1 MASHDE
7 AIPPGGEGKITL
19 SINTKG
25 YQGEHSWET
34 SVNTNDPVMDFF
46 HLSLK
51 AFIIVP
57 VHVSSRQVYL
67 AAPEGKEVTRGVEIR
82 AGLER
87 PLTLVPER
95 FELEGKASYSIE
107 EIEKGKFFR
116 VLFRNVPTFREK
128 YQGLLVLKTNYPE
141 DPAVTIRVMGVP
153 LGKSDMSTH
162 PPGEVR

>member
-1 MASHDE
+1 VASHDE

-19 SINTKG
+19 SVNTKG

-51 AFIIVP
+51 AFINVP
-57 VHVSSRQVYL
+57 VLLSSRHVYL

-87 PLTLVPER
+87 PLALVPER
-95 FELEGKASYSIE
+95 FDLEGKASYSIE

-116 VLFRNVPTFREK
+116 VLFRNVPAFREK
-128 YQGLLVLKTNYPE
+128 YQGILVLRTNYPE
-141 DPAVTIRVMGVP
+141 NPELTIRVMGVA
-153 LGKSDMSTH
+153 LGKSDVSPH